1 MIQTLS
7 KYSFTVLLTML
18 VALNADIPLRGS
30 LESFNPVERE
40 APLRI
45 NLQDENRLSQADSQ
59 NCTRKKTATSPNA
72 YFLWVENKTG
82 YTTIGHNRPLF
93 ILNRTL
99 LI

>member
-30 LESFNPVERE
+30 LDSFNSVERE
-40 APLRI
+40 APVRI
-45 NLQDENRLSQADSQ
+45 NLQDENRLSQTASH
-59 NCTRKKTATSPNA
+59 CTRKRTGTLLKVYHLPIENTTRYTAA
-72 YFLWVENKTG
+72 R
-82 YTTIGHNRPLF
+82 HNRPLF

>member
-30 LESFNPVERE
+30 LDSFNPVERE
-40 APLRI
+40 APVRI
-45 NLQDENRLSQADSQ
+45 NLQDENRLSQTASQ
-59 NCTRKKTATSPNA
+59 DCTRKKPGASLKVYHLPIENTTRYTAA
-72 YFLWVENKTG
+72 R
-82 YTTIGHNRPLF
+82 HNRPLF